1 MVFRPTP
8 SSFLCLPGHF
18 LQSRMFTIL
27 IFFFQNKFLG
37 PVLSRSEVLGGS
49 EDRKREHQAPFVHK
63 IFGRLKTVDE

>member
-8 SSFLCLPGHF
+8 PSFLGLPGHF

-27 IFFFQNKFLG
+27 TFFQNKFLR

-49 EDRKREHQAPFVHK
+49 EDRKGEHQAPFVHK
-63 IFGRLKTVDE
+63 IFVRLKTVDE